1 MKECDYDIVLM
12 DQEMPQG
19 EGDAGIRAAE
29 KIKEACP
36 RTSIVLVTGNK
47 PAWDSPEKAP
57 AYLSGMISKPFQLE
71 RIGAALR
78 QLRDTGSVGWP
89 QVWGVLAEQVPH
101 GVEFIERI
109 SRTSHAARPLRE
121 VLGGI
126 LGELKN
132 STGAWGTAVFA
143 WNRSTKEVTME
154 AAAGVRGA
162 DFQHC
167 RPNLHKSPIADLVYQ
182 PEQPMFYRNIDEQAA
197 GKFLYLRDILG
208 QTAQDG
214 GPLQSCIG
222 EYVGEEFDSVY
233 TLFVFGDRVDQF
245 KVEARVLTRAAA
257 TVARAAIREHWIVA
271 QVVSERRLTTLGGI
285 VTSAAHEL
293 RGRLSALEA
302 VSSVERS
309 WRQLKTHPE
318 KLRDDEFVADME
330 DRIAG
335 LRGAKQAMD
344 NVVGKILGW
353 VRTADDSLV
362 SVRACLEKA
371 VAACADS
378 ATKLKIKITTEFG
391 YAPEI
396 RANAVDLEQAFLNI
410 VLNAILHMKGTNRQG
425 GILAIE
431 MKTVDQKTGPIQ
443 VRFRDTGPGIH
454 SRYLD
459 RTVWGEERIF
469 QPLFTTKK
477 SGTGMGLY
485 IVRGLLANHGGTVR
499 VEKTAIWAG
508 TTFLVEFPL
517 SKATGE

>member
-1 MKECDYDIVLM
+1 
-12 DQEMPQG
+12 
-19 EGDAGIRAAE
+19 
-29 KIKEACP
+29 
-36 RTSIVLVTGNK
+36 
-47 PAWDSPEKAP
+47 
-57 AYLSGMISKPFQLE
+57 MISKPFQLD
-71 RIGAALR
+71 RIRAALR
-78 QLRDTGSVGWP
+78 RLRDTGSVGWP
-89 QVWGVLAEQVPH
+89 QDWGLVAEQVPH

-109 SRTSHAARPLRE
+109 SRTAHAARPLRE
-121 VLGGI
+121 VLRG
-126 LGELKN
+126 LLSDLKS
-132 STGAWGTAVFA
+132 STGARGTAIFA

-154 AAAGVRGA
+154 AAVGVRDA

-182 PEQPMFYRNIDEQAA
+182 PEQPMFFRNIDEQAA

-208 QTAQDG
+208 PTGLDG
-214 GPLQSCIG
+214 RWPLQSCIG
-222 EYVGEEFDSVY
+222 EYIGEEFDSVY

-257 TVARAAIREHWIVA
+257 TVGRAAIREHWIVA
-271 QVVSERRLTTLGGI
+271 QVVSERRLTMLGGI

-302 VSSVERS
+302 VSSVERG
-309 WRQLKTHPE
+309 WRQLRAHPE

-330 DRIAG
+330 KRIAG
-335 LRGAKQAMD
+335 LRKAKQAMD
-344 NVVGKILGW
+344 NVVGRILGW

-371 VAACADS
+371 VAACADL

-396 RANAVDLEQAFLNI
+396 HANAVDLEQAFLNI
-410 VLNAILHMKGTNRQG
+410 VLNAILHMKGANRQG

-431 MKTVDQKTGPIQ
+431 LKTADQRTGPIQ

-459 RTVWGEERIF
+459 RTAWGDERIF
-469 QPLFTTKK
+469 QPLFTTQK

-508 TTFLVEFPL
+508 TTFRVEFPL